1 MRKVLLVVLLLT
13 SVPRAPLFADAPA
26 TTRSTTSSS
35 SFSFTRQEDVV
46 YGRSYGAALTVDVF
60 KPTTAKQNGAG
71 VILVVSGGWVSAHE
85 LLASPFF
92 KLFVDPFTQR
102 GYVVFAVCH
111 ACQPKF
117 QVPEIVGNINRAVR
131 FIRYHA
137 KDYGVDPQRLGIT
150 GGSAGGHLSLMQGF
164 NPQPPKGDA
173 PDPVDRT
180 SSQVQAVACFFP
192 PTDFLNY
199 GKKGVNFLDEPKLA
213 TFRAPF
219 DFHEL
224 DPKTGIFVRVEQR
237 SRIEEL
243 EKSVSPIYFITKDDP
258 PTLIAHGDADVL
270 VPLEQSQ
277 RVIDKLKDLGV
288 PAELIIKKGANHGW
302 ADANVELEKFAD
314 WFDKYLPVEAHD
326 EAKGGR

>member
-1 MRKVLLVVLLLT
+1 MRRIFLLVTTTLIISTVT
-13 SVPRAPLFADAPA
+13 ARADAPA
-26 TTRSTTSSS
+26 TTRSSSAP
-35 SFSFTRQEDVV
+35 SFTRQEDVV
-46 YGRSYGAALTVDVF
+46 YGRSYGAALTMDVF
-60 KPTTAKQNGAG
+60 RPATAKPNGAG

-92 KLFVDPFTQR
+92 KLFVDPFTKR

-117 QVPEIVGNINRAVR
+117 QIPEIVGNINRAVR

-137 KDYGVDPQRLGIT
+137 RDYGVDPMRLGIT

-164 NPQPPKGDA
+164 APQPPKGDA

-199 GKKGVNFLDEPKLA
+199 GKPGVNWLDLPKLEQ
-213 TFRAPF
+213 FRAAF
-219 DFHEL
+219 DFQEL
-224 DPKTGIFVRVEQR
+224 DPKSGVFLRVEQR

-243 EKSVSPIYFITKDDP
+243 EKSVSPIYFITRDDP

-288 PAELIIKKGANHGW
+288 PAELIVKKGGNHGW
-302 ADANVELEKFAD
+302 ADGNVELEKFAD
-314 WFDKYLPVEAHD
+314 WFDKYLASD
-326 EAKGGR
+326 ADKRNDGKGDR